1 LAEQSVHCSPELIAW
16 VTSRY
21 GAPTIAVLPQV
32 RPDADHAAAFE
43 QLLADVS
50 GASVVLFP
58 DICPDRLDG
67 FFHLRL
73 VQVLRMQSPL
83 SALSIIAISSGRD
96 GPKLAG
102 GFADRFRSGWPFAHC
117 VFVTSRGNPRL
128 LTATLGL
135 PVDHAFDP
143 AAMPA
148 ILGPRV
154 SSDQKIAMQF
164 QPIWRRCGSTTG
176 FENQIQSLVT
186 AGFLTVRL
194 FTDGKLRRGPT
205 LDATLNQVIAENG
218 THAGAHI
225 NLVSVPSGSPNWIDP
240 DDTDAVQLANRM
252 AQDSFCIIHDANGM
266 QAAKRAYSV
275 IATHLELLG
284 PALLLAPQARLLLDV
299 PDDRVLA
306 ERAWALEQGAT
317 EAQADIAAAALVR
330 VQEQVLAIADIC
342 TFVSVTEAERLGPHC
357 QRSATVPPRIY
368 APPARP
374 PMQPVFD
381 LLLTGDLHI
390 FNVAS
395 LRWFLDD
402 VWLPYLADASVNVAI
417 AGRVG
422 DRIGAETY
430 ASPLLHFMGFVED
443 LEAVRSQCRL
453 TVVPDRAGTGVSVKL
468 LNALAVEHPVATTNM
483 GLRGLESSIARL
495 IPAHDEAAAL
505 AADILNL
512 IGNTQYLEER
522 RTLVRQ
528 ARQAI
533 HQAADYAELLM
544 SMGPPTESE
553 RQARSA
559 KWEQIIA
566 AATPLDPRPYYFGSD
581 TTFVMSG
588 CARDHQVL
596 VDGWHDAEPWGR
608 WTDGAT
614 ASLRLTVA
622 EPATEPLRLELDL
635 IPSPTGAALSIT
647 IEDVPFPAIDPVQGS
662 NAWDIPLATTQGKRG
677 ILLTLHVAGTV
688 CPAQAG
694 GSADERILGIG
705 VSGVRLRT
713 RQPTLCQ
720 VGTRLPINAGTMPRE
735 VLLDGW
741 HPLEDWGCWSNSRQ
755 ASLRLTFAQPLA
767 GPLTLEMDLSASPA
781 GATLTV
787 IANETTLPPIVPCAG
802 SNTWLLPEI
811 VTDGQSEI
819 RIELQTSSTFCPA
832 ELNGSAD
839 DRILGVGIHSLGVY
853 AFGTR

>member
-1 LAEQSVHCSPELIAW
+1 LAEQSIDCSFELIAW

-43 QLLADVS
+43 QLLIDVR

-58 DICPDRLDG
+58 DICPDSLDG

-73 VQVLRMQSPL
+73 AQVLRMQSPL
-83 SALSIIAISSGRD
+83 SALSIIAISPGRD
-96 GPKLAG
+96 GSKLAG
-102 GFADRFRSGWPFAHC
+102 GFSDRFRSGWPFAHC
-117 VFVTSRGNPRL
+117 LFVTSRGNPRL

-143 AAMPA
+143 AAIPA
-148 ILGPRV
+148 ILSPRV
-154 SSDQKIAMQF
+154 GSDQKIAMLL

-176 FENQIQSLVT
+176 FENQIQSLVR
-186 AGFLTVRL
+186 AGFLTIRL

-205 LDATLNQVIAENG
+205 LNAALKQVIPENG

-225 NLVSVPSGSPNWIDP
+225 NLVSVPSRPPNWIDP
-240 DDTDAVQLANRM
+240 DGSDAAQVANWLA
-252 AQDSFCIIHDANGM
+252 QESFCTVYDANAM
-266 QAAKRAYSV
+266 QAAKRAHSV

-299 PDDRVLA
+299 PDDRVLG
-306 ERAWALEQGAT
+306 ERAWALAHGAT
-317 EAQADIAAAALVR
+317 EAQADIAAAAMVWA
-330 VQEQVLAIADIC
+330 QQQVLAIADLC
-342 TFVSVTEAERLGPHC
+342 TFVSVTEAGRLGPQC

-381 LLLTGDLHI
+381 LLLTGDLHV

-402 VWLPYLADASVNVAI
+402 VWLPYLAEASVNVAI

-422 DRIGAETY
+422 DRIGSETY
-430 ASPLLHFMGFVED
+430 TSPLLHFMGFVED

-468 LNALAVEHPVATTNM
+468 LNALAVEHPVATTST
-483 GLRGLESSIARL
+483 GLRGLESSVARL

-522 RTLVRQ
+522 RTLVREAQ
-528 ARQAI
+528 QAI

-544 SMGPPTESE
+544 SIGPPTASV
-553 RQARSA
+553 RQARAA

-566 AATPLDPRPYYFGSD
+566 AATPLDPRPYYFGPD

-588 CARDHQVL
+588 CAWDHQVL

-622 EPATEPLRLELDL
+622 EPATEPLRLELDI
-635 IPSPTGAALSIT
+635 IPSPIGAALSIT
-647 IEDVPFPAIDPVQGS
+647 IEDLQFPAIDPVQGS
-662 NAWDIPLATTQGKRG
+662 NAWDIPLATTQRRRSV
-677 ILLTLHVAGTV
+677 LLTLRVTGTV
-688 CPAQAG
+688 CPAQAS

-705 VSGVRLRT
+705 VSAVRLRT

-720 VGTRLPINAGTMPRE
+720 VGTRLPINAGSMPRE
-735 VLLDGW
+735 VLLYGW
-741 HPLEDWGCWSNSRQ
+741 HPLEDWGCWSNSRK

-767 GPLTLEMDLSASPA
+767 GTLTLEIDLAA
-781 GATLTV
+781 RLDETTLTV
-787 IANETTLPPIVPCAG
+787 IVNETTLPPIVPCIG
-802 SNTWLLPEI
+802 SNTWLLPET

-819 RIELQTSSTFCPA
+819 HVELHTSSTFCPA